1 MKLVFLYSFFAVL
14 ATISNILAQ
23 QLTLLIV
30 ANSFALALVVGTGVG
45 LVVKFLLD
53 RRYIFNAANRP
64 VSQDSKQFIA
74 YTLTGVATTAIFWGM
89 EIGFDKAFDSLT
101 ARYFGAAL
109 GLGIGYVIKYQL
121 DKRFVFTN
129 REL

>member
-1 MKLVFLYSFFAVL
+1 MKLALLYSFFAVI

-23 QLTLLIV
+23 ELTLMAI
-30 ANSFALALVVGTGVG
+30 ADSFALALVAGTGAG

-53 RRYIFNAANRP
+53 RRFIFNAAVRP
-64 VSQDSKQFIA
+64 VSQDSKQFMT
-74 YTLTGVATTAIFWGM
+74 YTLTGAATTAIFWGM

-101 ARYFGAAL
+101 ARYFGATL

-129 REL
+129 RDP